1 MNLHESHSASPAA
14 LLALQQGG
22 KASASNESD
31 IEKEVFGKDGLTFKD
46 FLDVINPLQHIPGV
60 STLYRE
66 MTGDEIS
73 PASRIGGGA
82 LFFGPVGAAIST
94 ANVIVD
100 KATGKDVGEHVLA
113 AFIDEEND
121 GTILAGAE
129 PIEAE
134 EDTFVTAALQSW
146 TNPGPEVETAAN
158 RPISDQVYRS
168 LLAKGEPFE
177 QASAHPNAESIAA
190 LKDKGEPFDL
200 NPVSGAP
207 ISDTQLAMLMAQ
219 GEPFAD
225 VGGTEIDLSSAQA
238 ALPAVAQTPAQTLV
252 PFGKKETV
260 QQVDDLSHRTQAY
273 ANVGID
279 VREWASREVA
289 ERSRLARAGGS
300 HPVKI
305 APETD
310 LAGATAKEGGWFS
323 DVMLSALKS
332 YQGGNALTNSLAAP
346 ASGK

>member
-1 MNLHESHSASPAA
+1 MNLHESHPASQVA

-22 KASASNESD
+22 KAPASNEAD
-31 IEKEVFGKDGLTFKD
+31 IEKEVFGEDGFTFKD
-46 FLDVINPLQHIPGV
+46 ILDVINPLQHIPGV
-60 STLYRE
+60 STLYRD

-82 LFFGPVGAAIST
+82 LFFGPIGAAIST

-100 KATGKDVGEHVLA
+100 KATGKDVGEHVMA
-113 AFIDEEND
+113 AFVDEEND

-129 PIEAE
+129 PVESE

-146 TNPGPEVETAAN
+146 TNPGPAVQTASN
-158 RPISDQVYRS
+158 RPISDQEYRS

-177 QASAHPNAESIAA
+177 QASAHINEENIAA
-190 LKDKGEPFDL
+190 LKVKGEPFDL
-200 NPVSGAP
+200 NPVSDAP
-207 ISDTQLAMLMAQ
+207 ISDTQVAMLMAR
-219 GEPFAD
+219 GEPFVD
-225 VGGTEIDLSSAQA
+225 EGGTEIDLSSAQA
-238 ALPAVAQTPAQTLV
+238 ALPVLAQTPPQSA
-252 PFGKKETV
+252 KKEPI
-260 QQVDDLSHRTQAY
+260 QQVDDLSRRTQAY

-300 HPVKI
+300 HPGI
-305 APETD
+305 ISPETD

-323 DVMLSALKS
+323 DVMLSALKG
-332 YQGGNALTNSLAAP
+332 YQGANALTNSLAAP
-346 ASGK
+346 ASAK